1 MRPICEYSHDG
12 DQYKVSGSAEG
23 FPERSKNFVLNVE
36 QEETTMDGRK
46 VKVNVPRMIKFNS
59 LVSYSKFPRHIKQ
72 STYKRNGKSM
82 TQMEVQENGSTI
94 VYDREIKGDE
104 MHVVCAQL
112 FNNNY
117 ALIDLQ
123 NVLNCCLISNRKSL
137 MATSSPIESS
147 KDCKWQH
154 WNR

>member
-1 MRPICEYSHDG
+1 
-12 DQYKVSGSAEG
+12 
-23 FPERSKNFVLNVE
+23 
-36 QEETTMDGRK
+36 
-46 VKVNVPRMIKFNS
+46 
-59 LVSYSKFPRHIKQ
+59 
-72 STYKRNGKSM
+72 M
-82 TQMEVQENGSTI
+82 TQMEVQENGMTI

-123 NVLNCCLISNRKSL
+123 NVLNCCVIY
-137 MATSSPIESS
+137 SSPTENHLWQPRRQSRLQ
-147 KDCKWQH
+147 KTVKWQH